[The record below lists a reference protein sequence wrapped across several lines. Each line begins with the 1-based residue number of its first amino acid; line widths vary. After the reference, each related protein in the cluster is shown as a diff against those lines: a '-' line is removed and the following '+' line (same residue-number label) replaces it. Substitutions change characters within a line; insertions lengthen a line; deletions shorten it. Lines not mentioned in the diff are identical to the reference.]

1 MAARMYRVVGAPG
14 CPPGRPFV
22 VKARK
27 VSKGVIAWFGGVYPR
42 PHVLPEALLAPPS
55 PLSPPDLPP
64 SPVRRH
70 AGGHGRLCPD
80 VEHDLGSGVHSLRS
94 PPAPDPPTRTRRFVR
109 CGSIYPASGS
119 RGRGPQG
126 LEP

>member
-55 PLSPPDLPP
+55 P
-64 SPVRRH
+64 RFRH
-70 AGGHGRLCPD
+70 PTYH
-80 VEHDLGSGVHSLRS
+80 
-94 PPAPDPPTRTRRFVR
+94 PAPYAATRVDMGACVPT
-109 CGSIYPASGS
+109 
-119 RGRGPQG
+119 
-126 LEP
+126 